1 MSLDYDALVTEKA
14 AEILSAVKSRFG
26 IDFTETHTGGG
37 CMALEARLESGH
49 WIVATDEN
57 LTGFRE
63 RIEAESYS
71 DSYNAHYG
79 DDHNAAGWSIGIY
92 PNDPDENTWMSGDGS
107 VVDVTD
113 LDGRAENLPDMVES
127 ALAELAGVAKR
138 NREEGQ

>member
-113 LDGRAENLPDMVES
+113 LDGRAESLPDMVES